1 MPEKVL
7 FIDLALKL
15 LKCEVIILK
24 KRVVITGLGAITP
37 IGIGKDE
44 FWQSLINGRSGIG
57 PITRFDASDYTSR
70 IAGEVKNF
78 DPTQYIDK
86 KESKRMDR
94 FTQFAV
100 AGAGMAIEDAG
111 LDLEVADRERVGV
124 ILGSGIGGI
133 ETLEGQAKVLA
144 EKGPSRVS
152 PVFVPMIIS
161 NMGAAQVAISYRLHG
176 PNITSVSACASSSN
190 AIGDAFKM
198 LQWGHAD
205 VMITGGTEAPITPL
219 AIAGFCTMKAMSTRN
234 EEPQKASRPFDA
246 QRDGF
251 VAGEGAAILV
261 LESLE
266 HALKR
271 GAQIYAEIVGYGS
284 TSDAYHM
291 TAPDPEGRGA
301 INSMKA
307 ALQDAGASPEAVD
320 YINAHATS
328 TPLGDKA
335 ETLAIKTV
343 FGVHAQKLAV
353 SSTKSM
359 TGHLLGAAGG
369 LEAMAC
375 VLSIQRGVIPPTI
388 NYEQPD
394 PDCDLDFVPNVARKA
409 KVSFALSNSFGFGGH
424 NATLAIKEYVR

>member
-1 MPEKVL
+1 MVL
-7 FIDLALKL
+7 QT
-15 LKCEVIILK
+15 
-24 KRVVITGLGAITP
+24 RVVVTGLGIISPVGT
-37 IGIGKDE
+37 GLE
-44 FWQSLINGRSGIG
+44 QFWTSLTGGVSGIRR
-57 PITRFDASDYTSR
+57 ITRFDATNFSTQ
-70 IAGEVKNF
+70 IAGEVIDF
-78 DPTQYIDK
+78 DPAEHMDK
-86 KESKRMDR
+86 KEARRMDR

-100 AGAGMAIEDAG
+100 AASGMAIEDAN
-111 LDLEVADRERVGV
+111 LDLETEDRDRIGV

-133 ETLEGQAKVLA
+133 ETLENQARVLA

-152 PVFVPMIIS
+152 PIFVPMIIS
-161 NMGAAQVAISYRLHG
+161 NMGAGQVAISYGLRG

-198 LQWGHAD
+198 LQWGYAD
-205 VMITGGTEAPITPL
+205 VMVTGGMEAPITPL
-219 AIAGFCTMKAMSTRN
+219 AMAGFCTMKAMSSRN
-234 EEPQKASRPFDA
+234 EEPEKASSPFDA
-246 QRDGF
+246 RRDGF
-251 VAGEGAAILV
+251 VAGEGAAILI

-271 GAQIYAEIVGYGS
+271 GARIYAEIVGYGS
-284 TSDAYHM
+284 SCDAYHM
-291 TAPDPEGRGA
+291 VAPDPEGNGA
-301 INSMKA
+301 VNSMKA
-307 ALQDAGASPEAVD
+307 ALKDAGAAPESVD

-335 ETLAIKTV
+335 ETLAIKKL
-343 FGVHAQKLAV
+343 FGEHAPNIAV

-375 VLSIQRGVIPPTI
+375 VLAIQRGVIPPTI

-409 KVSFALSNSFGFGGH
+409 KVRFALSNSFGFGGH
-424 NATLAIKEYVR
+424 NATLAFKEYGR